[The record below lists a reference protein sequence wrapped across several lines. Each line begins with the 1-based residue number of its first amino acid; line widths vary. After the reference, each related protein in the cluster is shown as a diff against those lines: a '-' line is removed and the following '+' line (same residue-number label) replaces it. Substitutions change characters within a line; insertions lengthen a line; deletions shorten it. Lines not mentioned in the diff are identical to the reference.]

1 MANKRICVRVIAT
14 YIAVLEIA
22 NRNGIFP
29 RQTKHNGNVPQRRDG
44 GKRIRGVPARDSKRH
59 SYVVRSCFRAILFS
73 IFLPHSP
80 CTYPPRLLFSLSAN
94 VAGNSAAATSAFLS
108 RVTYQ
113 RRHRTTEAVLLS
125 YDDDE
130 DGSVVSKRDIRKIS
144 GTYQDFYATQLA
156 LARYVSSVST
166 CERMSERAK
175 RGNFESITPPLL
187 RLRHPIAIYFR
198 PR

>member
-1 MANKRICVRVIAT
+1 MRSRNCHVYGSARDRKSEWYLSRHGRINTTGTFRSDAT
-14 YIAVLEIA
+14 
-22 NRNGIFP
+22 
-29 RQTKHNGNVPQRRDG
+29 RRRRS
-44 GKRIRGVPARDSKRH
+44 GKRIHGVLARDSKRH
-59 SYVVRSCFRAILFS
+59 SYIVRSCFRAILFS

-80 CTYPPRLLFSLSAN
+80 VHTVPPPRLLYLFCLSAN
-94 VAGNSAAATSAFLS
+94 VAGNSAATTSAFLP

-175 RGNFESITPPLL
+175 QGNLGSITPPCCASVI
-187 RLRHPIAIYFR
+187 R
-198 PR
+198 